1 MPPMNPALGTP
12 RPPHGSMWDP
22 RGKSSFLLSSHHG
35 MYTCIPPTPS
45 QLWAGRSIS
54 FGMKPATL
62 TPVVSVRYFPTTPL
76 ELARPFGFRDD
87 FELSSSR
94 AVSQELAAI
103 TTTFARTCLSTPLAL
118 S

>member
-12 RPPHGSMWDP
+12 RPPHGSMWYP

-35 MYTCIPPTPS
+35 MYTCRPPTPS

-54 FGMKPATL
+54 LGMKPATL
-62 TPVVSVRYFPTTPL
+62 APVVSVMYFPTTPL
-76 ELARPFGFRDD
+76 VLARPLVFRDD

-94 AVSQELAAI
+94 AVSHELAAS
-103 TTTFARTCLSTPLAL
+103 TTTLARTCLSSPLA
-118 S
+118 